1 VIVEK
6 DNERYDESRGALV
19 VRAWEYA
26 GRAGTVCERANIIFI
41 YLHIFFFFFFFG
53 DDVVYTSIYAS
64 WMGGIMR
71 EAKSW

>member
-26 GRAGTVCERANIIFI
+26 GRAGTVCERAHIIYI
-41 YLHIFFFFFFFG
+41 YIHIYFFFFFF
-53 DDVVYTSIYAS
+53 
-64 WMGGIMR
+64 WR
-71 EAKSW
+71 